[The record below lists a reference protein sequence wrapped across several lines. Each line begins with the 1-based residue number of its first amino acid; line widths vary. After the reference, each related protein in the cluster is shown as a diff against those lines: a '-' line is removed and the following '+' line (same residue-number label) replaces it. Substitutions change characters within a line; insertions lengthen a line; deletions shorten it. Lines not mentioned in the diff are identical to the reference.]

1 MNTHYDNTPDED
13 AREESDDTSFDFW
26 SDEGA
31 RRFNEALDEGEAYA
45 RAGGRFSGDPE
56 DYPEHQDCGYRDP
69 ELCDPEEE
77 TLSTGDLELIMEN
90 SYIM

>member
-1 MNTHYDNTPDED
+1 MAKNNDNSQAIEQ
-13 AREESDDTSFDFW
+13 RKEEPVPDFW

-56 DYPEHQDCGYRDP
+56 DYPEDQDCEYRDP
-69 ELCDPEEE
+69 ELCH
-77 TLSTGDLELIMEN
+77 L
-90 SYIM
+90 